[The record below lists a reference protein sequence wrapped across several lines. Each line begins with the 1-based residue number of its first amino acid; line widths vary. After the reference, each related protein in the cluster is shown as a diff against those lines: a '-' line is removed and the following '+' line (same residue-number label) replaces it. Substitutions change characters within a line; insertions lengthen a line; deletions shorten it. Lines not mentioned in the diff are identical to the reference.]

1 LRLELDLAEADAE
14 ITRGM
19 VIELGELTAL
29 TGATAPLVQ
38 DPAEHGDGVD
48 EPLAAMRGH
57 SGEGEEVLG
66 HDVIKDLPPGTLYP
80 RPADNCYLGHKEKA
94 GGRQG
99 G

>member
-19 VIELGELTAL
+19 VIELGDLTAPA
-29 TGATAPLVQ
+29 GAAAPFVQ
-38 DPAEHGDGVD
+38 NPADHNDGFD
-48 EPLAAMRGH
+48 EPLTAMRGR
-57 SGEGEEVLG
+57 SGEGEGVLG
-66 HDVIKDLPPGTLYP
+66 HDVTKALPPGTLYP
-80 RPADNCYLGHKEKA
+80 RPAGNCYLDHKEKA